1 MSDELFDGIMKS
13 FLAQLDSSL
22 KISKIISEHS
32 GEGELSEDSIISG
45 LVYRLMTPMENEE
58 ITESFDHASGIY
70 DKLLYG
76 DSCSD
81 SDNDNDN
88 DNDSDNDSDSD
99 NDNEEEIVPK
109 ELTLRKVKTNNCNCE
124 ICIQARVCLI
134 NYKNHEPKDNLEM
147 IYKNAIE
154 SACGKGKL
162 YI

>member
-1 MSDELFDGIMKS
+1 MSDELFDGIMKT

-58 ITESFDHASGIY
+58 MTESFDNASGIY

-81 SDNDNDN
+81 SDNDNDS
-88 DNDSDNDSDSD
+88 DGCSDND
-99 NDNEEEIVPK
+99 DNEGEIVPK

-147 IYKNAIE
+147 IYKNAID

>member
-1 MSDELFDGIMKS
+1 MSDELFDGIMKT

-81 SDNDNDN
+81 
-88 DNDSDNDSDSD
+88 NDSDND

>member
-1 MSDELFDGIMKS
+1 MSDELYDGMFDGIMKT
-13 FLAQLDSSL
+13 FLAQLNSSL

-45 LVYRLMTPMENEE
+45 LVYRLMTPMEDGDVKESME
-58 ITESFDHASGIY
+58 IADDIY
-70 DKLLYG
+70 NKIFYG

-81 SDNDNDN
+81 SG
-88 DNDSDNDSDSD
+88 SDSD
-99 NDNEEEIVPK
+99 NGNEEEIDLEK
-109 ELTLRKVKTNNCNCE
+109 LTLRKVKTNNCNCGL
-124 ICIQARVCLI
+124 CIQARVCLI

-154 SACGKGKL
+154 SACSKGKL

>member
-1 MSDELFDGIMKS
+1 MSDELYDDMFDGIMKT
-13 FLAQLDSSL
+13 FLAQLNSSL

-45 LVYRLMTPMENEE
+45 LVYRLMTPMEDGDVKESME
-58 ITESFDHASGIY
+58 IADDIY
-70 DKLLYG
+70 NKIFYG

-88 DNDSDNDSDSD
+88 DNG
-99 NDNEEEIVPK
+99 NEEEIDLEK
-109 ELTLRKVKTNNCNCE
+109 LTLRKVKTNTCNCE
-124 ICIQARVCLI
+124 ICIQTRVCLI

>member
-1 MSDELFDGIMKS
+1 MSDELFDGIMKT

-58 ITESFDHASGIY
+58 MTESFDNASGIY

-81 SDNDNDN
+81 SDNDNDS
-88 DNDSDNDSDSD
+88 DGCSDND
-99 NDNEEEIVPK
+99 DNEGEIVPK

>member
-1 MSDELFDGIMKS
+1 MSDELFDGIMKT

-58 ITESFDHASGIY
+58 MTESFDHASGIY

-76 DSCSD
+76 DSD
-81 SDNDNDN
+81 SDNDNDS
-88 DNDSDNDSDSD
+88 DGCSDND
-99 NDNEEEIVPK
+99 DNEGEIVPK

>member
-1 MSDELFDGIMKS
+1 MKT

-32 GEGELSEDSIISG
+32 GEEELSEDSIISG

-81 SDNDNDN
+81 NDSDNGS
-88 DNDSDNDSDSD
+88 DNDSDNGSDND

-154 SACGKGKL
+154 SACNKGKL

>member
-1 MSDELFDGIMKS
+1 MSDELFDGIMKT

-58 ITESFDHASGIY
+58 MTESFDHASGIY

-81 SDNDNDN
+81 N
-88 DNDSDNDSDSD
+88 DNDSDGCSD
-99 NDNEEEIVPK
+99 NDDNEGEIVPK

>member
-1 MSDELFDGIMKS
+1 MSDELFDGIMKT

-58 ITESFDHASGIY
+58 MTESFDHASGIY

-76 DSCSD
+76 D
-81 SDNDNDN
+81 N
-88 DNDSDNDSDSD
+88 DNDSDSD
-99 NDNEEEIVPK
+99 SDSDNEEGIVPK

>member
-1 MSDELFDGIMKS
+1 MSDELFDGIMKT

-58 ITESFDHASGIY
+58 MTESFDHASGIY

-81 SDNDNDN
+81 N

-99 NDNEEEIVPK
+99 SDSEEEIVPK

>member
-1 MSDELFDGIMKS
+1 MSDELYDGMFDGIMKS
-13 FLAQLDSSL
+13 FLAQLNSSL
-22 KISKIISEHS
+22 QISKILSEHS
-32 GEGELSEDSIISG
+32 GEDKLSEDSIISG
-45 LVYRLMTPMENEE
+45 LVYRLMTPMGDGDIKESME
-58 ITESFDHASGIY
+58 IADDIY
-70 DKLLYG
+70 NKIFY
-76 DSCSD
+76 SD
-81 SDNDNDN
+81 SD
-88 DNDSDNDSDSD
+88 SGSDSESYD
-99 NDNEEEIVPK
+99 EEDERDTIPE

>member
-13 FLAQLDSSL
+13 FLAQLNSSL

-32 GEGELSEDSIISG
+32 EEEELSEDSIVSG
-45 LVYRLMTPMENEE
+45 MVYRLMTPMENED
-58 ITESFDHASGIY
+58 ITESMETASEIY

-76 DSCSD
+76 DS
-81 SDNDNDN
+81 
-88 DNDSDNDSDSD
+88 DSDSD
-99 NDNEEEIVPK
+99 SDSEYSVIDEGDNITK

-134 NYKNHEPKDNLEM
+134 NYKNHEPTDNLQM

-154 SACGKGKL
+154 SACNKGKL

>member
-13 FLAQLDSSL
+13 FLAQLNSSL

-32 GEGELSEDSIISG
+32 EEEELSEDSIVSG
-45 LVYRLMTPMENEE
+45 MVYRLMTPMENED
-58 ITESFDHASGIY
+58 ITESMETASEIY

-76 DSCSD
+76 DS
-81 SDNDNDN
+81 
-88 DNDSDNDSDSD
+88 DSDSD
-99 NDNEEEIVPK
+99 SDSEYSVIDEGDNITK
-109 ELTLRKVKTNNCNCE
+109 ELTLKKVKTNNCNCE

-134 NYKNHEPKDNLEM
+134 NYKNHEPTDNLQM

-154 SACGKGKL
+154 SACNKGKL

>member
-76 DSCSD
+76 DNCSD
-81 SDNDNDN
+81 NGS
-88 DNDSDNDSDSD
+88 DNDSDNEGD
-99 NDNEEEIVPK
+99 IVPG

>member
-1 MSDELFDGIMKS
+1 MSDELFDGIMKT

-58 ITESFDHASGIY
+58 MTESFDNASGIY

-81 SDNDNDN
+81 SDNDNNSDGC
-88 DNDSDNDSDSD
+88 SDND
-99 NDNEEEIVPK
+99 DNEGEIVPK

>member
-1 MSDELFDGIMKS
+1 MSDELFDGIMKT

-45 LVYRLMTPMENEE
+45 LVYRLMTPMEDGDVKESME
-58 ITESFDHASGIY
+58 IADDIY
-70 DKLLYG
+70 NKIFYG

-88 DNDSDNDSDSD
+88 DNG
-99 NDNEEEIVPK
+99 NEEEIDLEK
-109 ELTLRKVKTNNCNCE
+109 LTLRKVKTNTCNCE
-124 ICIQARVCLI
+124 ICIQTRVCLI

>member
-1 MSDELFDGIMKS
+1 MSDELFDGIMKT

-32 GEGELSEDSIISG
+32 GEEELSEDSIISG

-81 SDNDNDN
+81 NDSDNGS
-88 DNDSDNDSDSD
+88 DNDSDNGSDND

>member
-1 MSDELFDGIMKS
+1 MSDELFDGIMKT

-58 ITESFDHASGIY
+58 MTESFDNASGIY

-81 SDNDNDN
+81 SDNDNDS
-88 DNDSDNDSDSD
+88 DGCSDND
-99 NDNEEEIVPK
+99 DNEGEIVPK

-147 IYKNAIE
+147 IYKNAID
-154 SACGKGKL
+154 SACKKGKL

>member
-1 MSDELFDGIMKS
+1 MSDELYDGMFDGIMKT
-13 FLAQLDSSL
+13 FLAQLNSSL

-45 LVYRLMTPMENEE
+45 LVYRLMTPMEDGDVKESME
-58 ITESFDHASGIY
+58 IADDIY
-70 DKLLYG
+70 NKIFYG
-76 DSCSD
+76 DSCSDSCSD
-81 SDNDNDN
+81 SDNDNG
-88 DNDSDNDSDSD
+88 
-99 NDNEEEIVPK
+99 NEEEIDLEK
-109 ELTLRKVKTNNCNCE
+109 LTLRKVKTNTCNCE
-124 ICIQARVCLI
+124 ICIQTRVCLI

>member
-88 DNDSDNDSDSD
+88 DSDNDGGSD

>member
-1 MSDELFDGIMKS
+1 MSDELFDGIMKT

-32 GEGELSEDSIISG
+32 GEEELSEDSIISG

-58 ITESFDHASGIY
+58 ITESFHHASGIY

-81 SDNDNDN
+81 NDSDNGS
-88 DNDSDNDSDSD
+88 DNDSDNGSDND

-154 SACGKGKL
+154 SACNKGKL

>member
-1 MSDELFDGIMKS
+1 MSDGMFDGIMKS
-13 FLAQLDSSL
+13 FLAQLNSSL

-32 GEGELSEDSIISG
+32 EEGELSEDSIISG
-45 LVYRLMTPMENEE
+45 LVYRLMTPMEDGDVKESME
-58 ITESFDHASGIY
+58 IADDIY
-70 DKLLYG
+70 NKIFYG

-81 SDNDNDN
+81 SDDEIDDEGDN
-88 DNDSDNDSDSD
+88 
-99 NDNEEEIVPK
+99 ITK

-134 NYKNHEPKDNLEM
+134 NYKNHEPKDNLEI

-154 SACGKGKL
+154 SACNKGKI

>member
-1 MSDELFDGIMKS
+1 MSDELYDGMFDGIMKT
-13 FLAQLDSSL
+13 FLAQLNSSL

-45 LVYRLMTPMENEE
+45 LVYRLMTPMEDGDVKESME
-58 ITESFDHASGIY
+58 IADDIY
-70 DKLLYG
+70 NKIFYG

-81 SDNDNDN
+81 SDNDNG
-88 DNDSDNDSDSD
+88 
-99 NDNEEEIVPK
+99 NEEEIDLEK
-109 ELTLRKVKTNNCNCE
+109 LTLRKVKTNTCNCE
-124 ICIQARVCLI
+124 ICIQTRVCLI

>member
-1 MSDELFDGIMKS
+1 MSDELYDGMFDGIMKT
-13 FLAQLDSSL
+13 FLAQLNSSL

-45 LVYRLMTPMENEE
+45 LVYRLMTPMEDGDVKESME
-58 ITESFDHASGIY
+58 IADDIY
-70 DKLLYG
+70 NKIFYG

-88 DNDSDNDSDSD
+88 DSD
-99 NDNEEEIVPK
+99 NDNGNEEEIDLEK
-109 ELTLRKVKTNNCNCE
+109 LTLRKVKTNNCNCE

-154 SACGKGKL
+154 SACSKGKL